1 MINLIGETHAR
12 VTPKASDLV
21 EWATKHN
28 LTHPVVADAN
38 FSVTGRF
45 IDPLPDGRMEIGLP
59 SMTLLAPG
67 MGGEIRNQRIQDRDI
82 EARLPR

>member
-12 VTPKASDLV
+12 VAPTTSDLV
-21 EWATKHN
+21 EWANKHN

-45 IDPLPDGRMEIGLP
+45 IDPNPDGRVEIGLP

-67 MGGEIRNQRIQDRDI
+67 MGIAIRNQRIQDRDI
-82 EARLPR
+82 EALLPR

>member
-1 MINLIGETHAR
+1 VINLIGETHAR
-12 VTPKASDLV
+12 TAPTTSDLV
-21 EWATKHN
+21 EWADTHN

-45 IDPLPDGRMEIGLP
+45 IDPGPDGRVEIGLP

-67 MGGEIRNQRIQDRDI
+67 MGIQIRNQRIQDRDI
-82 EARLPR
+82 EALLPR